1 MQGTL
6 SGEGLRKG
14 PTAVSLVVVVDV
26 VSKQATCSLLC
37 KNTEDLVMGV
47 EKLPQNRSKTLSI
60 F

>member
-26 VSKQATCSLLC
+26 VAKQATSSLLC
-37 KNTEDLVMGV
+37 KNTDDLVLGV
-47 EKLPQNRSKTLSI
+47 EKLPGKRSKTLST